1 MCRILSDDRG
11 YTRAAADNIDD
22 IGNADKPTVY
32 VLDPWHPQA
41 IEHARTLFNVV
52 LSTDPD
58 FNGWQQKATAIL
70 LRGSYLRK
78 QDIDA
83 CPNLIAIG
91 KHGVGI
97 DKIDQQA
104 CDSRGIKILNT
115 PGANSQAVA
124 ELVLALAM
132 SVARQIPSV
141 VVRQMKQPVRK
152 ETCNGVTLYGKTLG
166 IIGMG
171 AIGRKVANLFR
182 GAFDA
187 PIVAYDPYMPADAWG
202 DLEHMRV
209 QSYTD
214 VVAHADVLS
223 IHVPLTPETRS
234 MISYE
239 DLRCMKR
246 TAILIN
252 ASRGGI
258 VDERDLERAL
268 SEGLIWGAG
277 LDAHEQEP
285 PTSERYGEM
294 WKLPNIVSTPHI
306 GAATED
312 AQLASALSAVDNLYT
327 YMSSLQ

>member
-1 MCRILSDDRG
+1 MAPALLVDQDS
-11 YTRAAADNIDD
+11 TENVLPPAAVKNP
-22 IGNADKPTVY
+22 NKPTVY
-32 VLDPWHPQA
+32 VVDAWHPKA

-52 LSTDPD
+52 LNTDPD
-58 FNGWQQKATAIL
+58 FLGWQQKAKAIL

-78 QDIDA
+78 EDIEK

-104 CDSRGIKILNT
+104 CASRGIKILNT

-132 SVARQIPSV
+132 SVARQIPSIV
-141 VVRQMKQPVRK
+141 TRQMKEPVQK
-152 ETCNGVTLYGKTLG
+152 QSCNGMTLHGKTVG

-171 AIGRKVANLFR
+171 AIGRKVADMFR
-182 GAFDA
+182 GAFNA
-187 PIVAYDPYMPADAWG
+187 PILAFDPYMPADAWG
-202 DLEHMRV
+202 DIEHTRV
-209 QSYTD
+209 QSY
-214 VVAHADVLS
+214 ADILPRAD
-223 IHVPLTPETRS
+223 ILTLHVPLTPETRG

-239 DLRCMKR
+239 DLQRMKR
-246 TAILIN
+246 TAILVN

-258 VDERDLERAL
+258 VDEGDLGRAL
-268 SEGLIWGAG
+268 SEGVIWGAG

-285 PTSERYGEM
+285 PTTEKYGEM

-312 AQLASALSAVDNLYT
+312 AQLASALSAVDNLYK
-327 YMSSLQ
+327 YLSSLQ

>member
-1 MCRILSDDRG
+1 MAPALLVDQEFSNHVLPP
-11 YTRAAADNIDD
+11 AVNQKS
-22 IGNADKPTVY
+22 NKPTVY

-41 IEHARTLFNVV
+41 VEHARTLFNVV
-52 LSTDPD
+52 LNTDPD
-58 FNGWQQKATAIL
+58 FVGWQQKARAIL
-70 LRGSYLRK
+70 LRGSYFRK
-78 QDIDA
+78 QDIEE

-97 DKIDQQA
+97 DKIDQQVCA
-104 CDSRGIKILNT
+104 SRGIKILNT

-141 VVRQMKQPVRK
+141 VMRQMKQPVHK
-152 ETCNGVTLYGKTLG
+152 QSCNGITLHGKTVG

-171 AIGRKVANLFR
+171 SIGRKVAHMFH

-187 PIVAYDPYMPADAWG
+187 PILAFDPYMPADAWG
-202 DLEHMRV
+202 DLEHTRV
-209 QSYTD
+209 QSY
-214 VVAHADVLS
+214 AEMLPSADILT
-223 IHVPLTPETRS
+223 IHVPLTEETRG

-239 DLRCMKR
+239 DLRRMKR

-258 VDERDLERAL
+258 VHESDLGRAL

-285 PTSERYGEM
+285 PTIEKYGEL
-294 WKLPNIVSTPHI
+294 WRLPNIVSTPHI

-312 AQLASALSAVDNLYT
+312 AQLTSALSAVDNLYR
-327 YMSSLQ
+327 YLSSLQ